1 MNSNKSFTH
10 NNHRVRGM
18 FYPTKTTR
26 YIIRYA
32 TLPCLVGGG
41 IWGGFEVYG
50 RWQAME
56 AQISAYVEPDLSGFN
71 REIGIIT
78 ETVTSLEKRVETEL
92 LTLKELLTSAQ
103 DSARTIKTD
112 LKADM
117 YGLQDSMDTIV
128 EDNRELNRNVYS
140 KIEEVK
146 IGMQVVVTDARNNLN
161 SLIQHASDR
170 FDAKRTAIE
179 EGAQR
184 RQDFLTDEMKNLEER
199 FGTKL
204 QRALSNP
211 LSGQ

>member
-1 MNSNKSFTH
+1 MSSEIEFAGVKFKGGKLVAILTALS
-10 NNHRVRGM
+10 
-18 FYPTKTTR
+18 
-26 YIIRYA
+26 
-32 TLPCLVGGG
+32 TLAGG

-56 AQISAYVEPDLSGFN
+56 AQIAAYVEPDLSGFN
-71 REIGIIT
+71 REIGVINETIT
-78 ETVTSLEKRVETEL
+78 GLEKRVETEL
-92 LTLKELLTSAQ
+92 LTIKELLTSAQ

-146 IGMQVVVTDARNNLN
+146 IGMQVVVTDARNSLN

-199 FGTKL
+199 FSTKL

-211 LSGQ
+211 LAGQ

>member
-1 MNSNKSFTH
+1 MSSEIEFAGVKFKGGKLVAILTALS
-10 NNHRVRGM
+10 
-18 FYPTKTTR
+18 
-26 YIIRYA
+26 
-32 TLPCLVGGG
+32 TLGGG

-56 AQISAYVEPDLSGFN
+56 AQIAAYVEPDLSGFN
-71 REIGIIT
+71 REIGVINETIT
-78 ETVTSLEKRVETEL
+78 GLEKRVETEL

-117 YGLQDSMDTIV
+117 YNIQDSMDTIV

-146 IGMQVVVTDARNNLN
+146 IGMQVVITDTQNNLN
-161 SLIQHASDR
+161 NLIQHASDR

-211 LSGQ
+211 LTGQ